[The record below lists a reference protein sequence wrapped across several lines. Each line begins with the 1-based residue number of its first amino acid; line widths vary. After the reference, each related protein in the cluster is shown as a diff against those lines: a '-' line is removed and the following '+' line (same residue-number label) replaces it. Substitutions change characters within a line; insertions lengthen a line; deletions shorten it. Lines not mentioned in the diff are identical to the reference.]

1 MILPEPIIHMTLQN
15 TATQNKTFTKMIF
28 LPFTLGP
35 SYMWSRLWDKYQV
48 WVLRAGTSWDP
59 FSSWVNGYLQYPESS
74 HLGTIAIL
82 TKCAPPPFYVSM
94 RSLPSDTNIQNQ
106 SKQRCAILWPLNQH
120 WHKYRKARFMLFEV
134 ERLFRMLVYF
144 GNKFYVNYMVHNVFS
159 KQITSM
165 WIIANTSKIENYT
178 LAMSFNMWL
187 P

>member
-1 MILPEPIIHMTLQN
+1 MILPETITHRTLQN
-15 TATQNKTFTKMIF
+15 TATQNKTSTKMIF

-35 SYMWSRLWDKYQV
+35 SYMWSRLWDKYRRV

-59 FSSWVNGYLQYPESS
+59 FSIWVP
-74 HLGTIAIL
+74 TISGKFIFGNN
-82 TKCAPPPFYVSM
+82 CYFDQVCPPPFYVSM
-94 RSLPSDTNIQNQ
+94 CSLPSDTNIQNQ
-106 SKQRCAILWPLNQH
+106 SKQRCAILWPFNQH

-134 ERLFRMLVYF
+134 EGLFRMLVYF
-144 GNKFYVNYMVHNVFS
+144 GNKFCINYMVHNVFS

>member
-1 MILPEPIIHMTLQN
+1 MILPEAIIHRTLQN
-15 TATQNKTFTKMIF
+15 TATQNKTSTKMIF

-35 SYMWSRLWDKYQV
+35 SYMWSRLWDKYRRV
-48 WVLRAGTSWDP
+48 WVLRAGTSWYP
-59 FSSWVNGYLQYPESS
+59 ISSYNIRKVHFWEQLLFWPSV
-74 HLGTIAIL
+74 T
-82 TKCAPPPFYVSM
+82 PPFYVSM
-94 RSLPSDTNIQNQ
+94 CSLPSDTNIQNQ

-120 WHKYRKARFMLFEV
+120 WHNYRKARFMLFEV